1 MDFMTQFYVTAALM
15 LASLGIGYYIGERGM
30 AGVQIDLNNTKNE
43 VEKVKNLVASKTIP
57 QAVTVVTPIGGTE
70 TTSTTAVGVTPHI

>member
-1 MDFMTQFYVTAALM
+1 MTQFYVTAALM

>member
-1 MDFMTQFYVTAALM
+1 MTQFYVTAALM

-57 QAVTVVTPIGGTE
+57 QAVTVVTPVGGTKVAN
-70 TTSTTAVGVTPHI
+70 TGTVVATPSV